1 MYVVLSDQSNLGK
14 ADWLQAMPKKDNAET
29 QSTQGTQ
36 YTNTPPAR
44 GKFCTTV
51 HRFAQWFKQNLID
64 GANRKNYFAC
74 QIEPGSLRTLR
85 INLEGAANLT
95 VAAPRD

>member
-36 YTNTPPAR
+36 YTTCSREILHNCPQI
-44 GKFCTTV
+44 CTMV
-51 HRFAQWFKQNLID
+51 
-64 GANRKNYFAC
+64 
-74 QIEPGSLRTLR
+74 RT
-85 INLEGAANLT
+85 EF
-95 VAAPRD
+95 D